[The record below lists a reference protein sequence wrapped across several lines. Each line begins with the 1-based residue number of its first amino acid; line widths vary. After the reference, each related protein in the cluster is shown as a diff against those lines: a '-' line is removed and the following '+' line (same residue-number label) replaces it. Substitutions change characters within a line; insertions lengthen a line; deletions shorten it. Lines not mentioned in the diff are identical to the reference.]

1 MRDEMDWKVENWEIK
16 PSEMF
21 DFSGN
26 TAFVAGASGG
36 LGRAISQGMA
46 ELGAD
51 VVLCYNTDEEGAKA
65 VATEIKTDTIV
76 QKMDWTIPD
85 EVVSAVRS
93 SVDEFGSIEYCF
105 NIPGINIRKPALE
118 LKYGEWRK
126 IMDVN
131 LNGMFRCAKEV
142 GRVMVEQKKGSMIN
156 MSSIFGDI
164 IQAKQVAYA
173 STKGAIR
180 QMTKVLASEWAPHV
194 RVNALAPGYMKTLQV
209 REVMEDREWKRA
221 IEKANPFKR
230 FGEVEEIVGPAIFLA
245 SEASSL
251 LTGVFLRVD
260 AGWHWYGGDVP

>member
-1 MRDEMDWKVENWEIK
+1 
-16 PSEMF
+16 MF

-46 ELGAD
+46 EFGANI
-51 VVLCYNTDEEGAKA
+51 VICYNTDKEGAEA
-65 VATEIKTDTIV
+65 VAEEIKTNTLV
-76 QKMDWTIPD
+76 QKMDWTKPD
-85 EVVSAVRS
+85 EVDSALKNS
-93 SVDEFGSIEYCF
+93 LDKFGSIDYCF
-105 NIPGINIRKPALE
+105 NIPGMNIRKPCLE
-118 LKYGEWRK
+118 LTYDEWEK
-126 IMDVN
+126 IMNVN
-131 LNGMFRCAKEV
+131 LNGMFRCAKKV
-142 GRVMVEQKKGSMIN
+142 GKVMVDQKKGSMIN

-180 QMTKVLASEWAPHV
+180 QMTKVLAAEWAPYV
-194 RVNALAPGYMKTLQV
+194 RVNALAPGYMKTPQV
-209 REVMEDREWKRA
+209 REVMKDKEWKKS

-245 SEASSL
+245 SKASSL

-260 AGWHWYGGDVP
+260 AGWHWYGGEIP